1 MKKFSLRITHYAL
14 SILICAAF
22 LLTST
27 KAFAAIQEQIIDGV
41 DLTRINRLAVAYPNH
56 YKYDMV
62 SDEPTIEALI
72 EMLGTA
78 NKSTRFTVIPYND
91 IVDVIKKDRG
101 VDITAL
107 DYRESKKAFEDNISK
122 YADAYLTLTTANN
135 DDPTTFMFKVQNAKT
150 GDVMYLLTIK
160 NNSFK
165 KNAKGYNSA
174 CELFYKTLDAA
185 IAKAA
190 KK

>member
-1 MKKFSLRITHYAL
+1 MKNFLL

-27 KAFAAIQEQIIDGV
+27 TAFASVQEQIIDGA
-41 DLTRINRLAVAYPNH
+41 DLTRIKRLAVAYPNH
-56 YKYDMV
+56 YKISTV

-78 NKSTRFTVIPYND
+78 NKSTKFTVIPYTD
-91 IVDVIKKDRG
+91 IVEIIKKDKD

-107 DYRESKKAFEDNISK
+107 DYRDSKKAFEENIAN
-122 YADAYLTLTTANN
+122 YADSYLTLTTANN
-135 DDPTTFMFKVQNAKT
+135 DDPTTFMFKIQNAQT

-165 KNAKGYNSA
+165 KNANGYNSA
-174 CELFYKTLDAA
+174 CELFYKTLDVA
-185 IAKAA
+185 IEKAA

>member
-27 KAFAAIQEQIIDGV
+27 TAFAAIQEQIIDGV
-41 DLTRINRLAVAYPNH
+41 DLTRIHRLAVAYPNH

-91 IVDVIKKDRG
+91 IVDVIKKDRNI
-101 VDITAL
+101 DITAL

-135 DDPTTFMFKVQNAKT
+135 DDPTTFLFKIQDAQT

-160 NNSFK
+160 SRSFR
-165 KNAKGYNSA
+165 KNANGYNSA

>member
-1 MKKFSLRITHYAL
+1 MKKFNYAL

-27 KAFAAIQEQIIDGV
+27 TAFAAIQEQIIEGV
-41 DLTRINRLAVAYPNH
+41 DLTKINRLAVAYPNH

-91 IVDVIKKDRG
+91 IVDVIKKDRNI
-101 VDITAL
+101 DITAL

-135 DDPTTFMFKVQNAKT
+135 DDPTTFLFKIQDAQT

-160 NNSFK
+160 SRSFR
-165 KNAKGYNSA
+165 KNANGYNSA